1 MYGANYLR
9 LAYDEAPLSYAI
21 GTNSEVF
28 NKGEIV
34 SFASGY
40 LTINTGNL
48 VPAGIVDTSKTMASD
63 NVTVAKVQV
72 PFMSADQVMTFEM
85 DFDSAETVAYQCYFY
100 QITGATG
107 AQKVSQSTH
116 STTVGIVQLVKLD
129 PRNEG
134 STTRGLFRFAR
145 PAMGYTIA
153 S

>member
-1 MYGANYLR
+1 MYGANFPR

-34 SFASGY
+34 SYVSGF
-40 LTINTGNL
+40 LSINTGNL
-48 VPAGIVDTSKTMASD
+48 VPAGIVDTAKTMSSS
-63 NVTVAKVQV
+63 NQTVAKVEV
-72 PFMSADQVMTFEM
+72 PFLSADQIMTFEM
-85 DFDSAETVAYQCYFY
+85 DFDAAETNAYQGYFY
-100 QITGATG
+100 TITGATG
-107 AQKVSQSTH
+107 AQKVSQSSH